1 MRTNILPAAL
11 TAMALALTAGVAPA
25 QTRLDVA
32 IFHPEGDAFSGAF
45 QHWAEKTAELTE
57 GRVELIGHFGSSLV
71 RITEGFSAARD
82 GIVPFATSAAGVMS
96 GQMPAMAFLE
106 VIGGIPGDRE
116 ASIEVGLSLDETMR
130 AMFAAEGVDYMWMQP
145 AFGGLVA
152 CREHHLRT
160 PADWQGRLVRTA
172 GRWQSEQLN
181 ALGAVPV
188 TIDPAEQYVALRQ
201 GTVDCVLSNN
211 TLALGLRLHEV
222 APMITQLR
230 QPVNVVL
237 YLADPSTVARLSTQ
251 DQAALREAALSA
263 QVFSTN
269 YLLDRQ
275 EEASETMR
283 AQGGDIYTL
292 GDDELDA
299 FRTAVRPV
307 LDMISEAAGASGQ
320 PLWELLESS
329 WQ

>member
-1 MRTNILPAAL
+1 MKFKILPTVLTAAAL
-11 TAMALALTAGVAPA
+11 AMSAAAAPA
-25 QTRLDVA
+25 QMRLDVA
-32 IFHPEGDAFSGAF
+32 IFHPEGDAFAGAF
-45 QHWAEKTAELTE
+45 RHWAERTAELTE
-57 GRVELIGHFGSSLV
+57 GRVELVGHFGSSLL
-71 RITEGFSAARD
+71 RITEGFNAARD
-82 GIVPFATSAAGVMS
+82 GIVPLTTSAAGVMS

-106 VIGGIPGDRE
+106 VIGGIPGDRQP
-116 ASIEVGLSLDETMR
+116 SIDVGLSLDETMR

-160 PADWQGRLVRTA
+160 PGDWQGRLVRTA

-237 YLADPSTVARLSTQ
+237 YLADPRSVASLTTE

-263 QVFSTN
+263 QVFSTTF
-269 YLLDRQ
+269 LLDQQ
-275 EEASETMR
+275 EAASETMR
-283 AQGGDIYTL
+283 SQGANIHTL
-292 GDDELDA
+292 TDEELGA

-307 LDMISEAAGASGQ
+307 LDMIAEAAGESGQ
-320 PLWELLESS
+320 PMWDLLAPS

>member
-1 MRTNILPAAL
+1 MKLNFTPAAM
-11 TAMALALTAGVAPA
+11 TAMALAISASAASA

-45 QHWAEKTAELTE
+45 NHWAEQTSELTE
-57 GRVELIGHFGSSLV
+57 GRVELVGHFGSSLV
-71 RITEGFSAARD
+71 RITEGFGAARD
-82 GIVPFATSAAGVMS
+82 GIVPIATSAAGVMS

-116 ASIEVGLSLDETMR
+116 ESIEVGLSLDDPMR
-130 AMFAAEGVDYMWMQP
+130 AMFGAEGVDYMWMQP

-152 CREHHLRT
+152 CREHHLRA

-237 YLADPSTVARLSTQ
+237 YLADPRSVAGLSEA

-275 EEASETMR
+275 EDASETMR
-283 AQGGDIYTL
+283 AEGADIHTL
-292 GDDELDA
+292 SDDELDA
-299 FRTAVRPV
+299 FRETVRPV
-307 LDMISEAAGASGQ
+307 LGMIAEAAGESGR
-320 PLWELLESS
+320 PLWELLEPS
-329 WQ
+329 WR